1 MLAVL
6 KCVDMF
12 VIEKSLL
19 LTDSEHKAL
28 YTDADGK
35 ASLKV
40 NRFSG
45 SDLST
50 GLPFNLNGPHNN
62 PSIICLLVN
71 DSLSLRFSSLEFS
84 VFS

>member
-1 MLAVL
+1 
-6 KCVDMF
+6 MF

-35 ASLKV
+35 SVSKGQSL
-40 NRFSG
+40 FSKWFKYG
-45 SDLST
+45 ITIQSECMD
-50 GLPFNLNGPHNN
+50 H
-62 PSIICLLVN
+62 IIIPQLFVLLVN
-71 DSLSLRFSSLEFS
+71 DSLSLRFSSLGFS